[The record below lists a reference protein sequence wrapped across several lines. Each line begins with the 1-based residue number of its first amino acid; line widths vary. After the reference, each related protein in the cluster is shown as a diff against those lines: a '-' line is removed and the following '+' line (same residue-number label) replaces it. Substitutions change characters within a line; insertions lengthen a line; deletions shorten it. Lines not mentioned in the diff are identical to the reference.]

1 MKQTPL
7 SRLVM
12 AALFAALTCI
22 ATLVIQLRVTP
33 TGGYVN
39 LGDCGVLLSAWLL
52 STPYAVAA
60 AAVSSA
66 LADLVAGYAYYAPA
80 TLVIKALMALLG
92 GAVFRFCARRSPSGR
107 AGAAGCI
114 LSAAAAEAVMACG
127 YCAYDC
133 FVLGLGS
140 AALLGMIGN
149 AVQAVCGI
157 VSATAVYTLLRR
169 SRALDARLDQ
179 LRK

>member
-60 AAVSSA
+60 AAVGSA

-80 TLVIKALMALLG
+80 TLVIKALMALLAARYSASARAG
-92 GAVFRFCARRSPSGR
+92 VPRAAPARRGASSARRRQKPSWP
-107 AGAAGCI
+107 AAT
-114 LSAAAAEAVMACG
+114 AAYE
-127 YCAYDC
+127 C
-133 FVLGLGS
+133 FVLAW
-140 AALLGMIGN
+140 AARPCW
-149 AVQAVCGI
+149 A
-157 VSATAVYTLLRR
+157 
-169 SRALDARLDQ
+169 
-179 LRK
+179 

>member
-22 ATLVIQLRVTP
+22 ATLVIQLRVAP

-60 AAVSSA
+60 AAVASA

-80 TLVIKALMALLG
+80 TLVIKALM
-92 GAVFRFCARRSPSGR
+92 
-107 AGAAGCI
+107 
-114 LSAAAAEAVMACG
+114 
-127 YCAYDC
+127 
-133 FVLGLGS
+133 
-140 AALLGMIGN
+140 ALLGMIGN